1 MVVGLGARFVTAKL
15 LDKKTRSIILI
26 WRTGR
31 IVSVTGSGS
40 RFVSAKL
47 VLDQKTRS
55 IVVVGEDIVLD
66 SLSVGRRFE
75 PNLTVTAGC
84 VCMLV
89 PPLWCDLGCCARTV
103 VVIKSAAKPRL
114 QAVGYTP
121 TQGER
126 GLRENQWE
134 GRREGGIKRDRLGEM
149 DRGGRGG
156 GAAAR

>member
-89 PPLWCDLGCCARTV
+89 PPLWYDLGCSRTV
-103 VVIKSAAKPRL
+103 FPNS
-114 QAVGYTP
+114 
-121 TQGER
+121 R
-126 GLRENQWE
+126 G
-134 GRREGGIKRDRLGEM
+134 
-149 DRGGRGG
+149 
-156 GAAAR
+156 

>member
-55 IVVVGEDIVLD
+55 IVFVGEDIVLD
-66 SLSVGRRFE
+66 SVGRHAI
-75 PNLTVTAGC
+75 VM
-84 VCMLV
+84 VV
-89 PPLWCDLGCCARTV
+89 PAREHL
-103 VVIKSAAKPRL
+103 SS
-114 QAVGYTP
+114 
-121 TQGER
+121 
-126 GLRENQWE
+126 
-134 GRREGGIKRDRLGEM
+134 
-149 DRGGRGG
+149 
-156 GAAAR
+156 